1 MPGGAVLKWRMR
13 YLLLVLALA
22 AGGGT
27 ALGQDDPWAGAA
39 ASLEGPEFL
48 PVERA
53 FVPSVEWRDD
63 ALMVHWRAADGYYL
77 YRHGFAVRRGGGELA
92 VQVLGD
98 GRRQYDRFFDRELE
112 IYYGEVGL
120 RLPLEGLAA
129 GELRV
134 HYQGCADAGLCYA
147 PDSYILRI
155 DPQRRQAGLRRA
167 DATAAATKAADVPG
181 AVWWLALILA
191 AAGGLVLN
199 LMPCVF
205 PMLSIKALQ
214 LVRGQDLRGY
224 ALGVFVA
231 FLALGVA
238 ALGLRQGGAALGW
251 GFHLQSPL
259 VVVALLGVLLWMGLC
274 LSGLVQ
280 FGARLMGVGGGA
292 SGGFGTGVLAVVVAS
307 PCTAPFMVAA
317 LGAALAAGGALVMW
331 IFAAMAAGF
340 VAPMAV
346 LAGWPRARALLPA
359 PGPWMERFKQWLAW
373 PMYFSCLWLLWV
385 LSRQLGGD
393 GALWV
398 LAAAMLVVCLAW
410 VLSWM
415 ARGWR
420 RHLIVAALA
429 LAALGSAGA
438 GLDSTA
444 PVDGAPFRLAQLD
457 RVAGG
462 AQPVFVNVTAAW
474 CITCLVNERAALG
487 DAAVRRRWDEAGVL
501 VMTADW
507 TNADPQVS
515 ALLARHGQAGVPMYL
530 WYPAGDA
537 RARRLPQILT
547 ASMLLELAP

>member
-1 MPGGAVLKWRMR
+1 MR
-13 YLLLVLALA
+13 YWLLVLALA
-22 AGGGT
+22 AGGGD
-27 ALGQDDPWAGAA
+27 ALGQDDPWAGGAA
-39 ASLEGPEFL
+39 GLDGPEFL

-53 FVPSVEWRDD
+53 FVPTLEWRDD
-63 ALMVHWRAADGYYL
+63 ALLVHWRAADGYYM
-77 YRHGFAVRRGGGELA
+77 YRHGFAVRRDGRELD

-98 GRRQYDRFFDRELE
+98 GRRQYDKFFDRELE
-112 IYYGEVGL
+112 IYYGDVEL
-120 RLPLEGLAA
+120 RLALAGLAA
-129 GELRV
+129 GELSV

-147 PDSYILRI
+147 PDSYMLRI
-155 DPQRRQAGLRRA
+155 DPERREGGLQRAG
-167 DATAAATKAADVPG
+167 AAAAVDAAA

-191 AAGGLVLN
+191 VAGGLVLN

-214 LVRGQDLRGY
+214 LVRGHDLGGY

-231 FLALGVA
+231 FLALGAA

-251 GFHLQSPL
+251 GFHLQSPP
-259 VVVALLGVLLWMGLC
+259 VVALLLVVLLWMGLC

-280 FGARLMGVGGGA
+280 FGARLMGIGA
-292 SGGFGTGVLAVVVAS
+292 GAQGGFGTGVLAVVVAS

-317 LGAALAAGGALVMW
+317 LGAALAAGGALVIL

-346 LAGWPRARALLPA
+346 LAAWPRARALLPT
-359 PGPWMERFKQWLAW
+359 PGPWMERLKQWLAW

-398 LAAAMLVVCLAW
+398 LAAAMFVVCLAW

-415 ARGWR
+415 ARGRR
-420 RHLIVAALA
+420 RHLIVCALA
-429 LAALGSAGA
+429 LAAAAAGWA
-438 GLDSTA
+438 GLQSA
-444 PVDGAPFRLAQLD
+444 PPAAAAPFRLAQLD

-462 AQPVFVNVTAAW
+462 GRPVFVNVTAAW
-474 CITCLVNERAALG
+474 CITCLVNERAALD
-487 DAAVRRRWDEAGVL
+487 DAGVRRAWEAAGVL
-501 VMTADW
+501 VITADW
-507 TNADPQVS
+507 TNADPEVS

-530 WYPAGDA
+530 WYAAGDA

-547 ASMLLELAP
+547 PAMLRGLPP